1 MKQLYTFF
9 CVAMLAF
16 VLSSNTLAQGDVR
29 SATGMPIPIG
39 TPVIWGY
46 VELKGLK
53 PGEPKPT
60 IYVTLLFNGAQLG
73 RSLAND
79 KGAYYF
85 TQRARDGAT
94 LLVTVGGIDAGSMN
108 LTAAGGDRYDMTV
121 NWDSSLASDSKPGVV
136 SVLDA
141 YPSRSPENAALMTKA
156 SAASK
161 AKNIDEALKIYTQV
175 VERDSKDFVAW
186 TELGTLYFGK
196 SDHAKA
202 ENAYNKALEQKP
214 DFMLAL
220 LNLGKLQIA
229 QKKFAEAVA
238 VLEKATAADKNSAD
252 AFHYLGEAYLQNKQG
267 SKAVGVLNEAIR
279 LAPSEKA
286 EIHLRLATLY
296 NAAGMK
302 DRAANEY
309 KLFLEKKPDH
319 PEKAKLENYIK
330 ENGKS

>member
-9 CVAMLAF
+9 CVALLSLSLAINAF
-16 VLSSNTLAQGDVR
+16 SQGDVR

-39 TPVIWGY
+39 TPVIWGQ

-53 PGEPKPT
+53 PGEQRPT
-60 IYVTLLFNGAQLG
+60 IYVTLLFNGAQIG

-79 KGAYYF
+79 RGFYYF

-94 LLVTVGGIDAGSMN
+94 LLVTVGGIDVGSQN
-108 LTAAGGDRYDMTV
+108 ITAAGGERYDMAV
-121 NWDSSLASDSKPGVV
+121 NWDPSFNDSKPGVV
-136 SVLDA
+136 SAKDA
-141 YPSRSPENAALMTKA
+141 YPSRKPENAALMEKA
-156 SAASK
+156 SAAAK
-161 AKNIDEALKIYTQV
+161 AKNTDEAIKLYNQIV
-175 VERDSKDFVAW
+175 ANDSKDFVAW
-186 TELGTLYFGK
+186 TEVGTLYFGK
-196 SDHAKA
+196 SDYSKA
-202 ENAYNKALEQKP
+202 ESAYNKALEQKP

-229 QKKFAEAVA
+229 QKKFAEAVP
-238 VLEKATAADKNSAD
+238 VLEKATTTDNNSPD

-267 SKAVGVLNEAIR
+267 SKAVVALNEAIR
-279 LAPSEKA
+279 LAPVEKA
-286 EIHLRLATLY
+286 EIHIRLATLY
-296 NAAGMK
+296 NAAGLK

-319 PEKAKLENYIK
+319 PEKAKLEAYIK